1 MSPLTRTIS
10 MVCVVD
16 DEAGITRSLS
26 LILGREGFDVA
37 AFTNPLEAL
46 EHMQANPPDLL
57 ISDIMM
63 PQLSGVELA
72 IRTVRCLPECRVL
85 LFTASTEDHLRRA
98 RADGYDFRL
107 LQKPLHPKD
116 LLREIDMLDR
126 HIPSREI
133 VPDRPMLE

>member
-1 MSPLTRTIS
+1 MPTLDRTRS
-10 MVCVVD
+10 KVCVVD
-16 DEAGITRSLS
+16 DDVMITNSLS

-37 AFTNPLEAL
+37 AFTNPLEAM

-63 PQLSGVELA
+63 PELSGIDLA
-72 IRTVRCLPECRVL
+72 IRTAESLPDCSIL
-85 LFTASTEDHLRRA
+85 LVSAAPEEMLHQA

-116 LLREIDMLDR
+116 LLHEISLLGA
-126 HIPSREI
+126 EA
-133 VPDRPMLE
+133 

>member
-1 MSPLTRTIS
+1 MPTLDRTRS
-10 MVCVVD
+10 KVCVVD
-16 DEAGITRSLS
+16 DEVMITESLS

-37 AFTNPLEAL
+37 GFTNPLEAM

-63 PQLSGVELA
+63 PELSGIDLA
-72 IRTVRCLPECRVL
+72 IRTAESLPDCRIL
-85 LFTASTEDHLRRA
+85 LVSAAPEEMLHRA

-116 LLREIDMLDR
+116 LLHEISLLGA
-126 HIPSREI
+126 EA
-133 VPDRPMLE
+133 